1 MNKFLKIVKENYKW
15 IICFMCLILFLLLAE
30 DVFNKDVMRGD
41 ILGYNLVRKYLISKD
56 ITSIMKFITWFG
68 SASCLI
74 LTSVLLLG
82 LIKNKKYLINC
93 LNLFFKDHAQVI
105 IIL

>member
-1 MNKFLKIVKENYKW
+1 MNKFLKIIKENYRW

-56 ITSIMKFITWFG
+56 ITSIMKLYLLSNIAPKSG
-68 SASCLI
+68 C
-74 LTSVLLLG
+74 VL
-82 LIKNKKYLINC
+82 
-93 LNLFFKDHAQVI
+93 
-105 IIL
+105 